1 MTQKGNIRKIAS
13 ILAAILL
20 LAALLLLSS
29 CGEKLRYNV
38 KGVKFV
44 NEAGPKVVEY
54 ELTNSEINKFL
65 DTLIDIDFSQFYM
78 PPFEEYAGEIG
89 VGAATS
95 VYIDAGEQSWKL
107 FLCSPYIAVDG
118 IMYEV
123 GMDNAREAFEFA
135 SQIEDEQLIPD
146 AF

>member
-38 KGVKFV
+38 KGVKCV
-44 NEAGPKVVEY
+44 YEGGPKVVEY
-54 ELTNSEINKFL
+54 ELTNSEINEFL
-65 DTLIDIDFSQFYM
+65 DTLIDIDFSQFDIL
-78 PPFEEYAGEIG
+78 PEENYAETLG
-89 VGAATS
+89 VGAGVE
-95 VYIDAGEQSWKL
+95 VYIDTDTESWKL
-107 FLCSPYIAVDG
+107 YFYMPYIAVDG

-123 GMDNAREAFEFA
+123 GADNARESFEFVR
-135 SQIEDEQLIPD
+135 QIEDEQLIPD